1 MGQEQGTQWI
11 QSTGHIST
19 QKEED
24 GQKIPKL
31 EHRNSTQL
39 MGHYQKTMNQVAMP
53 KQIVY

>member
-1 MGQEQGTQWI
+1 MGQEQGTPWI

-31 EHRNSTQL
+31 EHRSSTQL

>member
-1 MGQEQGTQWI
+1 MGQEQDTPWI
-11 QSTGHIST
+11 QSTGHTST

-31 EHRNSTQL
+31 EHRNLTQL
-39 MGHYQKTMNQVAMP
+39 MVHYRKTMNQVAMP

>member
-1 MGQEQGTQWI
+1 MGQEQGTPWI

-31 EHRNSTQL
+31 ERRNSTQL

>member
-1 MGQEQGTQWI
+1 MEQGQGTPWT
-11 QSTGHIST
+11 QSTEHTST

-24 GQKIPKL
+24 GQEIPKL